1 MTELEAL
8 NQITWLIEKVSG
20 KKKEISANTDLR
32 KDNILDSLDMLI
44 FFMELENSSG
54 VRVPDT
60 DKLIA
65 ENWYSVE
72 KLCNELKNNNK

>member
-1 MTELEAL
+1 MTDSEAL
-8 NQITWLIEKVSG
+8 DLITSLIEKVSG

-60 DKLIA
+60 EKLIA

-72 KLCNELKNNNK
+72 KLCEELKSK